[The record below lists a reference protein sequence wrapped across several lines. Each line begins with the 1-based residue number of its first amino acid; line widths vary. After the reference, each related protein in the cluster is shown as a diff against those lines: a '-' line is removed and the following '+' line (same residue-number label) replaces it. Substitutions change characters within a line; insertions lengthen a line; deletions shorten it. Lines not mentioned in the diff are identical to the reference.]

1 MIKIVFENTQVWG
14 FEHALRG
21 MRNAKNSWD
30 KADSYWKDGKYIIG
44 PNDMK
49 LIQSL
54 IKGGPEHRK
63 FMRQIFVSVDITAP
77 LFWYKE
83 FDTYKVGTVANS
95 TSTMHT
101 IEKAPITINN
111 FEIDDC
117 EWNLKCS
124 DDYEYNDIYT
134 YDDIDDFK
142 EYLIEHL
149 EYLRKKYL
157 ETRDKRYWKELIRW
171 LPESW
176 LQTRTIT
183 MNYENLFGMCSKGQ
197 RRFHKLNEWSGQDN
211 PALENFISWA
221 RTLPYAQEII
231 FADELWED
239 EEKLKQE
246 KIKAFNVLIN
256 ALEKNGYDVNN
267 MSIDEVLDEIT
278 NALKL

>member
-1 MIKIVFENTQVWG
+1 MKFENTQVWG

-21 MRNAKNSWD
+21 MRNAKNSWN
-30 KADSYWKDGKYIIG
+30 KADSHWEDSKYIIG
-44 PNDMK
+44 PNDMD
-49 LIQSL
+49 LIKKL

-63 FMRQIFVSVDITAP
+63 FLRQIFVSVDITAP
-77 LFWYKE
+77 LYWYKE

-117 EWNLKCS
+117 EWDLKCS
-124 DDYEYNDIYT
+124 NDYEYNDIYT

-157 ETRDKRYWKELIRW
+157 ETKDKKYWKELIRW

-176 LQTRTIT
+176 LQTRTVTI
-183 MNYENLFGMCSKGQ
+183 NYENLFSMCSKGQ
-197 RRFHKLNEWSGQDN
+197 RRFHKLNEWSGQDDSS
-211 PALENFISWA
+211 LENFIAWA
-221 RTLPYAQEII
+221 RTLPYAQELI
-231 FADELWED
+231 FTDELWED

-246 KIKAFNVLIN
+246 KIRAFDILTNMLRAI
-256 ALEKNGYDVNN
+256 DVDVDN
-267 MSIDEVLDEIT
+267 MTVEELLYEIT
-278 NALKL
+278 NALNL